1 MSLSSDFAVVHD
13 GHVRLAMLRL
23 LADQPAYCAN
33 DSILHDAVNA
43 IGLPATRDQ
52 VRGHVGWLAEQRLVT
67 VQETGSGLMVVT
79 MTERGGEVAVGRSI
93 VKGVQRP
100 APR

>member
-1 MSLSSDFAVVHD
+1 MSLSSEFAAVQD

-23 LADQPAYCAN
+23 LADQPEYRAN

-43 IGLPATRDQ
+43 VGLTATRDQ
-52 VRGHVGWLAEQRLVT
+52 VRGHVGWLEEQRLVT
-67 VQETGSGLMVVT
+67 VIETNSGLLVVT
-79 MTERGGEVAVGRSI
+79 MTERGGDVAAGRSI
-93 VKGVQRP
+93 IKGVQRP